1 MYQGRKFLGVIP
13 ARGGSKGVPRKNIRD
28 LAGRPLIAWTI
39 AEAKKS
45 RYLDRCIVSTE
56 DAEIKK
62 IAEEFGG
69 EVPFLRP
76 KEMAQDST
84 ASIDVVLD
92 VLEKLPGYDY
102 VVLLQPTSP
111 LRTAED
117 IDGAIAFC
125 MEHGADSCVSIT
137 EAEHSPYWMY
147 QMDGAQRMRPLMDAS
162 VKESYQRQK
171 LPQVYRLNGAVYVN
185 QVDALLVRHS
195 LIEKDT
201 VGYIMQQ
208 ERSYDI
214 DTILDFEIVEM
225 MARKWG
231 RG

>member
-102 VVLLQPTSP
+102 VVLLQPPPHFVRQRISTEQLLFAWSMEQTLVSALP
-111 LRTAED
+111 RRSTARTGC
-117 IDGAIAFC
+117 IRW
-125 MEHGADSCVSIT
+125 T
-137 EAEHSPYWMY
+137 
-147 QMDGAQRMRPLMDAS
+147 
-162 VKESYQRQK
+162 
-171 LPQVYRLNGAVYVN
+171 
-185 QVDALLVRHS
+185 
-195 LIEKDT
+195 
-201 VGYIMQQ
+201 
-208 ERSYDI
+208 
-214 DTILDFEIVEM
+214 
-225 MARKWG
+225 G
-231 RG
+231 RRGCGP

>member
-1 MYQGRKFLGVIP
+1 MYQGRNFLGIIP

-28 LAGRPLIAWTI
+28 LAGKPLIAWTI

-45 RYLDRCIVSTE
+45 RYLDRCVVSTE
-56 DAEIKK
+56 DDEIKK
-62 IAEEFGG
+62 IAEEYGG

-76 KEMAQDST
+76 EELAQDGT

-111 LRTAED
+111 LRRAED
-117 IDGAIAFC
+117 IDGTIAFC
-125 MEHGADSCVSIT
+125 IDRSADSCVSIT

-147 QMDGAQRMRPLMDAS
+147 KLDGEKRMRPLMEAPA
-162 VKESYQRQK
+162 KESYQRQK
-171 LPQVYRLNGAVYVN
+171 LPQVYRLNGAVYVDR
-185 QVDALLVRHS
+185 VDDLLARRS
-195 LIEKDT
+195 LLEKNT
-201 VGYIMQQ
+201 VGYIMPQ

-214 DTILDFEIVEM
+214 DTILDFEIAEM